1 LNQEAGFGISEGID
15 YAPSDTY
22 SRAFRVG
29 VINTLKVSI
38 LGIMFATVLGFF
50 IGIARLS
57 GNYLVQ
63 KIAAIYVECF
73 RNVPLLL
80 QILFWYTAVI
90 LQLPPVRQSF
100 TLFQNIFINQRG
112 IYLPWPQPTQDFK
125 MWLGYLIA
133 GLVSAFLVYVIR
145 MSRLRRSGNVGFPSM
160 WAVPIF
166 ISLAVSGWYLTEHK
180 PLSLDIPAL
189 HRFNFTGGVRLTPE
203 FSALLLGLS
212 VYTSAFIAEIVRGG
226 IQSVKRGQR
235 EAAKAIGL
243 KEFQILRLVILPQA
257 LRIIT
262 PPLTNQYLNLAKNS
276 SLAIAIG
283 FPDLF
288 NVGSTIMNQT
298 GQSIPVFAMIM
309 ISYLIMSLTTSILLN
324 LYNRKVKI
332 VEQ

>member
-1 LNQEAGFGISEGID
+1 
-15 YAPSDTY
+15 
-22 SRAFRVG
+22 
-29 VINTLKVSI
+29 
-38 LGIMFATVLGFF
+38 
-50 IGIARLS
+50 
-57 GNYLVQ
+57 
-63 KIAAIYVECF
+63 
-73 RNVPLLL
+73 
-80 QILFWYTAVI
+80 
-90 LQLPPVRQSF
+90 
-100 TLFQNIFINQRG
+100 
-112 IYLPWPQPTQDFK
+112 
-125 MWLGYLIA
+125 
-133 GLVSAFLVYVIR
+133 
-145 MSRLRRSGNVGFPSM
+145 M

-166 ISLAVSGWYLTEHK
+166 ISLAVSGWYFTEHK

-189 HRFNFTGGVRLTPE
+189 HRFNVTGGVRLTPE
-203 FSALLLGLS
+203 FLALLLGLS

-226 IQSVKRGQR
+226 IQSVKRGQW

-243 KEFQILRLVILPQA
+243 KEFQILRLIILPQA